1 MNKRITVAAFHDALE
16 RQLAGLQ
23 ADPALAKRII
33 SAEKKENK
41 MDKKIRT
48 GFVLVLA
55 SLFVLAAAAYAAPA
69 LYRVITWR
77 GKTTRTEIL
86 LENTNETQQI
96 DASISDF
103 LQTVPDEQTVF
114 AWYEDNDRTII
125 ASSLHKMQ
133 KRFSTS
139 KQFLQYLSD
148 CQTLTP
154 PHWLPDGE
162 LDYFDAIVFM
172 DCKASGEYEQLAQDD
187 RQRLHYTRFRIA
199 DDSAF
204 ASGYDFTLVFK
215 DGRALHIQSNLQS
228 AATSDEALLLNDTQT
243 AQEIQ
248 IDGMTEALLI
258 TSSDSANPDGLIMRR
273 RLNDPVAWKQL
284 PYNKFINDEGD
295 NLYAVEYI
303 SVWTFNWENAEELIN
318 MFSHSR

>member
-41 MDKKIRT
+41 MNKKIRA

-77 GKTTRTEIL
+77 GKTTRTEML
-86 LENTNETQQI
+86 LENTNETQQM

-114 AWYEDNDRTII
+114 AWYEDNERTII

-139 KQFLQYLSD
+139 KQILQYLSD

-162 LDYFDAIVFM
+162 LDYFDAIVSM
-172 DCKASGEYEQLAQDD
+172 DCKAAGEYEQLAQDD
-187 RQRLHYTRFRIA
+187 RHRLHYTRFRIA

-215 DGRALHIQSNLQS
+215 DGRALHIQSNLQLD
-228 AATSDEALLLNDTQT
+228 AHPEEALLLNDTQT

-258 TSSDSANPDGLIMRR
+258 TSSDPANPDGLIMRR
-273 RLNDPVAWKQL
+273 YLSDPVAWKQL
-284 PYNKFINDEGD
+284 PYNEYVNENDN
-295 NLYAVEYI
+295 NLYAAEYI
-303 SVWTFNWENAEELIN
+303 SVWAFNWENAEELIN

>member
-33 SAEKKENK
+33 SAEKCENK
-41 MDKKIRT
+41 MKRQ
-48 GFVLVLA
+48 FPVRFSLVLA
-55 SLFVLAAAAYAAPA
+55 ALLVLAAAAYAGPA
-69 LYRVITWR
+69 LYRVVTWQ
-77 GKTTRTEIL
+77 GQITRTETLTGNAID
-86 LENTNETQQI
+86 TQQMN
-96 DASISDF
+96 ASISDF
-103 LQTVPDEQTVF
+103 LHTIPDEQTAF
-114 AWYEDNDRTII
+114 AWYEDDRRNII
-125 ASSLHKMQ
+125 ASGLHKMQ
-133 KRFSTS
+133 KHFTTDEQFS
-139 KQFLQYLSD
+139 QYLSA

-154 PHWLPDGE
+154 FHWLPNGE
-162 LDYFDAIVFM
+162 LDYFDAIVSM
-172 DCKASGEYEQLAQDD
+172 DCKAAGEYEQLAQDD
-187 RQRLHYTRFRIA
+187 RHRLHYTRFRIA

-248 IDGMTEALLI
+248 IDGMTAALLI

-303 SVWTFNWENAEELIN
+303 SVWAFNWENAEELIN
-318 MFSHSR
+318 MFSYSR